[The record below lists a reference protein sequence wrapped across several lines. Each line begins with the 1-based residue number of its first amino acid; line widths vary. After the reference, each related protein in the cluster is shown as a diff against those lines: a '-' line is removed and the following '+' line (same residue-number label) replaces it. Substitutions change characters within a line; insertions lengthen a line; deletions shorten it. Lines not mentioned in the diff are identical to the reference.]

1 MLFLGGI
8 EVPFRKGLLGHSD
21 GDCLIHAVIDALLG
35 AMGQGDIGRVFPDT
49 DPKYEG
55 CRSTELL
62 RETAAR
68 LKKQR
73 MTVVNIDAVII
84 AQQPQLSPF
93 IDNMKNALAAVLKID
108 AEDLGLKA
116 KTNEGLGEV
125 GRGRAIAAWAAVLL
139 KK

>member
-1 MLFLGGI
+1 M
-8 EVPFRKGLLGHSD
+8 
-21 GDCLIHAVIDALLG
+21 
-35 AMGQGDIGRVFPDT
+35 
-49 DPKYEG
+49 
-55 CRSTELL
+55 
-62 RETAAR
+62 
-68 LKKQR
+68 KKQR

-116 KTNEGLGEV
+116 KSNEGLGEV